1 MYSWIFGKYFYE
13 VEIFDMIELI
23 DKRRKEKRIKGL
35 TMSSSFADD
44 LKDIIKGIEV
54 IDEVIEPI
62 KKSSSDSNISYE
74 QSSTSKTYDNKQE
87 ENIKMYVEN
96 QFKNC

>member
-35 TMSSSFADD
+35 TMSSNFADD
-44 LKDIIKGIEV
+44 LKDLIKGVELIKETIE
-54 IDEVIEPI
+54 I
-62 KKSSSDSNISYE
+62 KKSSSDSNITYK
-74 QSSTSKTYDNKQE
+74 QSS
-87 ENIKMYVEN
+87 
-96 QFKNC
+96 

>member
-23 DKRRKEKRIKGL
+23 DKRRKEKRIKGM

-62 KKSSSDSNISYE
+62 KKSSSDSNISY
-74 QSSTSKTYDNKQE
+74 DNKQE

-96 QFKNC
+96 RFKNC

>member
-23 DKRRKEKRIKGL
+23 DKRRKEKRIKGM

-62 KKSSSDSNISYE
+62 KKSSSDSNI
-74 QSSTSKTYDNKQE
+74 TYDNKQE

-96 QFKNC
+96 RFKNC

>member
-35 TMSSSFADD
+35 TMSSNFADD
-44 LKDIIKGIEV
+44 LKDLIKGVELIKETIE
-54 IDEVIEPI
+54 I
-62 KKSSSDSNISYE
+62 KKSSSDSNITYKH
-74 QSSTSKTYDNKQE
+74 SS
-87 ENIKMYVEN
+87 
-96 QFKNC
+96 